1 MHFLFKETFT
11 HENNKVHY
19 TIKIQDNKVVDVYR
33 EESNYSYSID
43 HNSEM
48 FKYYEAKYNK

>member
-48 FKYYEAKYNK
+48 FKYYETKYNK